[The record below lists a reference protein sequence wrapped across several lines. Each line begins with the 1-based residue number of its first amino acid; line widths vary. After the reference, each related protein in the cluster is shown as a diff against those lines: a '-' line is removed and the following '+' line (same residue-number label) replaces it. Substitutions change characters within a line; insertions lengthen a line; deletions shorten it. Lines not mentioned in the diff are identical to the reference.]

1 MTLKAQADSAT
12 LFVHAQL
19 LCASIA
25 GNLALLSQLV
35 APFLRGDVPRLAAA
49 EESLGRALEEAMLQ
63 ASRITVA
70 TLEVLDPG
78 RSNLNAEERAELV
91 QLNAHFDGLADQWR
105 KLLERVNLVWRSGK
119 PPD

>member
-1 MTLKAQADSAT
+1 MTLKTRADSAP

-35 APFLRGDVPRLAAA
+35 APFLRGDVPRLAAE

-70 TLEVLDPG
+70 TLEILDPC
-78 RSNLNAEERAELV
+78 RSNLNAAERAELV
-91 QLNAHFDGLADQWR
+91 RLNDRFDGLADQWR
-105 KLLERVNLVWRSGK
+105 ILLESVNHVWRSGK
-119 PPD
+119 PPG